1 LVFVNKKKYSSRQ
14 TPTQRC
20 GGGSGEKW
28 GGVDLPRKTFLFK
41 PACGFIGGTAF
52 AGGYFPPRVPP
63 MSGGW
68 WHIQHQTPQ
77 SRTGE
82 RNKAKATAAFPAKR
96 AGVPAFGGISYRRF
110 SREASARVAFGQRD
124 LDPKGAGGW
133 PWAFSSSG
141 FYVEMVPKKWG
152 GFLESIDI

>member
-1 LVFVNKKKYSSRQ
+1 VDNLWKICVLHAGHKFTTSYQHQKKQK
-14 TPTQRC
+14 QRKKPGRRVANNRVSPRPLNC
-20 GGGSGEKW
+20 PEKPFY
-28 GGVDLPRKTFLFK
+28 LNPL
-41 PACGFIGGTAF
+41 
-52 AGGYFPPRVPP
+52 AG
-63 MSGGW
+63 SGGW

-133 PWAFSSSG
+133 PWAFSSYG
-141 FYVEMVPKKWG
+141 FYVEMVPKKRG